1 MNELKE
7 SIDILV
13 KTLYIRDDSSFIF
26 LDDLLTEK
34 TGVFYYFLL
43 RNTSSS
49 KRYLKTL
56 IVDSM
61 KSLFGNQVVEDGT
74 RGKRRGFYVDSKYNL
89 EGSSYI
95 TPSNS
100 NSFSDPEKLK
110 LYISGSKVV
119 FERRY
124 WKCSYY
130 HVGILLVGKNDH
142 PNAVIELSSEED
154 SEIAN
159 LHVSLCV
166 DVMNNGT
173 NAENPI
179 SIQGNYLDQKGIS
192 IPKILYRYAKIAHKA
207 VKYHESDLNCD
218 VLATYL
224 QLGEPN
230 WVTRTPESYRAAK
243 LAGELGELGEFLR
256 NMFIKD
262 GEISLKT
269 LVKVEQTLKKPWLM

>member
-1 MNELKE
+1 MRAIPCRSLPDPCLSFTIFQKGLAEWPKINMNELKE

-110 LYISGSKVV
+110 LYISGSKVRKI
-119 FERRY
+119 F
-124 WKCSYY
+124 
-130 HVGILLVGKNDH
+130 
-142 PNAVIELSSEED
+142 SSD
-154 SEIAN
+154 
-159 LHVSLCV
+159 
-166 DVMNNGT
+166 
-173 NAENPI
+173 
-179 SIQGNYLDQKGIS
+179 
-192 IPKILYRYAKIAHKA
+192 KII
-207 VKYHESDLNCD
+207 
-218 VLATYL
+218 
-224 QLGEPN
+224 
-230 WVTRTPESYRAAK
+230 
-243 LAGELGELGEFLR
+243 
-256 NMFIKD
+256 I
-262 GEISLKT
+262 
-269 LVKVEQTLKKPWLM
+269 